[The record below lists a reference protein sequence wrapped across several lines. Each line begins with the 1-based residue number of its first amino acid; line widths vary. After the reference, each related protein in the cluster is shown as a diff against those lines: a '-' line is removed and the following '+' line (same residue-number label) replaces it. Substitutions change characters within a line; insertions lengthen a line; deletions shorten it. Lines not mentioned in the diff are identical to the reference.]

1 MHCMGGEVSQPVV
14 VVDYAHTPDAL
25 QQALTALRSHLHG
38 RLVCVFGCGGD
49 RDAGK
54 RPMMARVA
62 ESLADRIVLTS
73 DNPRDEE
80 PSSIIH
86 DMLAGLEQPHHAIV
100 IEDRAAAI
108 RRAISE
114 SGSGDIVLVA
124 GKGHEDWQ
132 ELKGQKIPFSD
143 EAAVNAALEDA
154 A

>member
-1 MHCMGGEVSQPVV
+1 
-14 VVDYAHTPDAL
+14 
-25 QQALTALRSHLHG
+25 
-38 RLVCVFGCGGD
+38 
-49 RDAGK
+49 
-54 RPMMARVA
+54 MARVA

-80 PSSIIH
+80 PSSIIG
-86 DMLAGLEQPHHAIV
+86 DMLAGLEQPDHAVV

>member
-1 MHCMGGEVSQPVV
+1 M
-14 VVDYAHTPDAL
+14 
-25 QQALTALRSHLHG
+25 RSHLHG

-49 RDAGK
+49 RDSGK
-54 RPMMARVA
+54 RPLMAQIA

-80 PSSIIH
+80 PAAIIN
-86 DMLAGLEQPHHAIV
+86 DMLAGLDQPQEALV
-100 IEDRAAAI
+100 IEDRATAI
-108 RRAISE
+108 RQAVLE

-124 GKGHEDWQ
+124 GRGHEDWQ
-132 ELKGQKIPFSD
+132 ELKGRKIAFSD